1 MSKDLTCTANETEVC
16 CCVDVGTILDGE
28 DCTAEVSAVVADEA
42 ALETILAHWLSM
54 AESKSSEPVEV
65 VEVKKQ
71 EVAGGIEVSGT
82 YRFGCQAEGLLFQL
96 ALR

>member
-28 DCTAEVSAVVADEA
+28 DCTAEISAVVADEA
-42 ALETILAHWLSM
+42 SAEATLAHWLKV
-54 AESKSSEPVEV
+54 AQSKSSEPVTFKV
-65 VEVKKQ
+65 DKKP
-71 EVAGGIEVSGT
+71 VDGGIELTAVYS
-82 YRFGCQAEGLLFQL
+82 FGCQAEGLLFQL